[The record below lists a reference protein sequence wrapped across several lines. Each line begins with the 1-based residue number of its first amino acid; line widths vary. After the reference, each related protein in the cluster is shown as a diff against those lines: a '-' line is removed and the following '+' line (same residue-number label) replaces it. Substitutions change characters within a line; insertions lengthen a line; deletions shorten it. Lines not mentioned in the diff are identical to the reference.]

1 MSTPY
6 LPRIAAGETDL
17 IQSCIDEYGPLV
29 WSMALRRC
37 PSRQDAEDA
46 VQEIF
51 IDVWKSAKRFDE
63 SIASEKA
70 FIAMIARRRLI
81 DRRRKIDRSLDTTPI
96 TPVLEETRLHS
107 EENLEHHAEIALAAR
122 AIAQLQPKER
132 DVVLLSVHQG
142 FSHSQIA
149 ERTGLPLGTVKTYVR
164 RGLQRVREML
174 HDPTPS
180 SSEEVPS

>member
-17 IQSCIDEYGPLV
+17 IQDCIDQYGALI

-63 SIASEKA
+63 AIASEKA

-81 DRRRKIDRSLDTTPI
+81 DRRRRRDRSLDTTPI
-96 TPVLEETRLHS
+96 TPVMEETRLFA
-107 EENLEHHAEIALAAR
+107 EGNVEHHAEIALAER
-122 AIAQLQPKER
+122 AIAKLQPKER

-149 ERTGLPLGTVKTYVR
+149 EQTGLPLGTVKTYVR
-164 RGLQRVREML
+164 RGLQRVRDML
-174 HDPTPS
+174 QGEAPES
-180 SSEEVPS
+180 LEEVPT